1 MKPLIAAFSV
11 AIAAC
16 LALAPG
22 LALSASTGA
31 EPVSASNASATRSG
45 VARIRGGN
53 FHYVIHGNIDAQN
66 AQKTPLLVLHG
77 AYMSSDG
84 MAPFVERFAKTR
96 PVIVFDQRGH
106 GRTGDLRGPI
116 TYEALADDAA
126 ALLQTIGVAKADV
139 FGYSMGGST
148 AMQLAIRH
156 PEKVSRLVTVSAG
169 MTLDSVYPE
178 VLQGIAH
185 ITPAVFDSTAIRRD
199 YDRLAPRPQD
209 FGSLVEKLK
218 ALDATAFD
226 CTRAF
231 SSIEHKTMIVVGDYD
246 VVATEHAV
254 AMFRSRKGGAPSVA
268 AQGFL
273 TEPPPARLLVLPSTS
288 HLGVFDGAEL
298 IVSQVVPFLD
308 DVAPPLPK
316 GFF

>member
-1 MKPLIAAFSV
+1 MKPLITAFSL
-11 AIAAC
+11 AMAAC
-16 LALAPG
+16 LALAPRP
-22 LALSASTGA
+22 AFSADIGAKPTSPNNPSTVRAG
-31 EPVSASNASATRSG
+31 T
-45 VARIRGGN
+45 ARIRGGN
-53 FHYVIHGNIDAQN
+53 FHYVIHGSLDSP
-66 AQKTPLLVLHG
+66 KTPLLVLHG

-84 MAPFVERFAKTR
+84 MAPFVDRFVQTR

-106 GRTGDLRGPI
+106 GRTGDLHGPI

-126 ALLQTIGVAKADV
+126 ALLESLGVAKADV

-156 PEKVSRLVTVSAG
+156 PDKVSKLATVSAG
-169 MTLDSVYPE
+169 TTLDSVYSE

-185 ITPAVFDSTAIRRD
+185 ITPAVFDNTAIRRE

-209 FGSLVEKLK
+209 FGTLVEKLK

-226 CTRAF
+226 YTRAF
-231 SSIEHKTMIVVGDYD
+231 GSIEHKTMIIVGDYD

-254 AMFRSRKGGAPSVA
+254 AMFRSRKGGAPALA

-273 TEPPPARLLVLPSTS
+273 KDPPPARLLVLPSTS
-288 HLGVFDGAEL
+288 HLGVFNSADVIA
-298 IVSQVVPFLD
+298 SQVVPFLD